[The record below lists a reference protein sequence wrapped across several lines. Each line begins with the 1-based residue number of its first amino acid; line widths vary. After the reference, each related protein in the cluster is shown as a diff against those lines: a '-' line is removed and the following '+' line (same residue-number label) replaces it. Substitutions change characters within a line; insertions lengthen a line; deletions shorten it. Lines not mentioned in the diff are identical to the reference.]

1 MEQLRAKAQTLVEAL
16 PYIKQ
21 YHGRTIV
28 LKYGGNAMIDT
39 ELSRQ
44 VMRDVVLMATVGMR
58 PVVVHGGGPQVSD
71 MMARLGAEPKF
82 VDGMRVTDEQTL
94 EIAEMVLAGSIN
106 KGIVGLIHGLGG
118 QAVGLS
124 GRDGEC
130 VKARQVGNAEL
141 GLVGEVTEIETSLL
155 VNLLDGGFVP
165 VLCSIAAGPG
175 GKALNVNAD
184 LVAGHVAKAL
194 APSSLIVLTDVTG
207 VMDDPS
213 DEATL
218 ISELPASRARE
229 LLSSGAAE
237 KGMIPKLEACL
248 AALEAEGNRV
258 HIIDGRIPHSVIMEL
273 LTDRGIGTLVV
284 RD

>member
-1 MEQLRAKAQTLVEAL
+1 MVDA
-16 PYIKQ
+16 
-21 YHGRTIV
+21 
-28 LKYGGNAMIDT
+28 
-39 ELSRQ
+39 ELSRH

-58 PVVVHGGGPQVSD
+58 PVVVHGGGPQVSE
-71 MMARLGAEPKF
+71 MMSRLGAEPRF
-82 VDGMRVTDEQTL
+82 VGGMRVTDEQTL
-94 EIAEMVLAGSIN
+94 EIAEMVLAGTIN
-106 KGIVGLIHGLGG
+106 KGIVGLLHELGG
-118 QAVGLS
+118 RAVGLS

-130 VKARQVGNAEL
+130 VKARQVENAEL
-141 GLVGEVTEIETSLL
+141 GLVGDVSEIDSSLL
-155 VNLLDGGFVP
+155 VKLLDGGFVP

-194 APSSLIVLTDVTG
+194 APASLVVLTDVAG
-207 VMDDPS
+207 VMEDPS
-213 DEATL
+213 DETTL

-229 LLSSGAAE
+229 MLSTGAAE
-237 KGMIPKLEACL
+237 KGMIPKLGACL
-248 AALEAEGNRV
+248 AALDAEGNRV